1 MFDSMALN
9 QEHDELFIVIS
20 RTKDFDLAFERKA
33 ARTTDSMPG
42 PEMGLICTCS
52 FADNFDGR
60 DEASDKL
67 LEFDNCRDY
76 LFHGLVYTSY
86 DCYVFTSG
94 SFRTGY

>member
-1 MFDSMALN
+1 MALN
-9 QEHDELFIVIS
+9 QKQDELFIVIS
-20 RTKDFDLAFERKA
+20 RTKDFDFVFERSA

-42 PEMGLICTCS
+42 PEMGLVLYCS
-52 FADNFDGR
+52 FADHFIGR

-67 LEFDNCRDY
+67 LRFDNPREQ
-76 LFHGLVYTSY
+76 LFHCLVYLSY